1 MHMVQ
6 ELDRKLLQLR
16 AEMTRLV
23 REGMDEDGTILRRML
38 AELERLENLRSALR
52 HQIIESI
59 TYPITVHGDPLGGQ
73 HASLAI

>member
-1 MHMVQ
+1 MVQ

-38 AELERLENLRSALR
+38 AELERLENFRSALR
-52 HQIIESI
+52 QRTVEVLA
-59 TYPITVHGDPLGGQ
+59 YPIAAYGDLLGGTY
-73 HASLAI
+73 ASFAV